1 MLLELLKV
9 GSNNYRNRL
18 LFLRRTY
25 TVLKYLEVGQEVKAL
40 PQPLLGRVRR
50 MHTETTD
57 PNSEIFYLSQETYK
71 KLLPVAESHNRSPG

>member
-1 MLLELLKV
+1 M
-9 GSNNYRNRL
+9 
-18 LFLRRTY
+18 
-25 TVLKYLEVGQEVKAL
+25 KAL